1 MVSMPSLHF
10 FRWAEQLKGSGHEI
24 YWFDVVDGGHEVARI
39 DWVYQIVGWK
49 CKYDFLG
56 RYFIK
61 KKFPKLYRFIQKF
74 NEYDTAKV
82 FEGKL
87 LEIKPDVVHS
97 FALYVSCTP
106 IFTIMEKH
114 ATIPWIY
121 SSWGSDLFYFKENP
135 AYLKDIQKVLPR
147 VDFMFSDCKRDV
159 EIARNLGFSGV
170 LLGIFPGGGGF
181 SFNDYEP
188 FKLPFEKRKII
199 LIKGYQGRSGRVIAV
214 LQCLEQLAKE
224 VQEYEIV
231 VFGAD
236 PEVVA
241 YIKKQQL
248 QMLLSLVF
256 FEKISHNTV
265 MELMGKSFVYI
276 GNSNSDGLPN
286 TLLEAIGMGAFPIQ
300 SNPGGVT
307 EEIITNGLNGLLI
320 SDSDNLESIK
330 TVLLKALFSRDLL
343 KKGIELNT
351 AKLTPSL
358 ERETV
363 KSFVLEAYNLVE
375 QNILQ

>member
-1 MVSMPSLHF
+1 
-10 FRWAEQLKGSGHEI
+10 
-24 YWFDVVDGGHEVARI
+24 
-39 DWVYQIVGWK
+39 
-49 CKYDFLG
+49 
-56 RYFIK
+56 
-61 KKFPKLYRFIQKF
+61 
-74 NEYDTAKV
+74 
-82 FEGKL
+82 
-87 LEIKPDVVHS
+87 
-97 FALYVSCTP
+97 
-106 IFTIMEKH
+106 MEKH

-199 LIKGYQGRSGRVIAV
+199 LIKGYQGRSGRAIAV